1 MLNPFSIGRRK
12 KNSVQTVKAELNAFI
27 IIFLWWIVAFVHF
40 YSWISQQ
47 VFWYIIMT
55 LRVHCSLEYVLF
67 YFVLEDKG

>member
-1 MLNPFSIGRRK
+1 MSNPFSIGRRK

-27 IIFLWWIVAFVHF
+27 IIFLWWIVAFVHLLLNITA
-40 YSWISQQ
+40 S
-47 VFWYIIMT
+47 VWYIIMT

>member
-1 MLNPFSIGRRK
+1 MSNPFSIGRRK

-27 IIFLWWIVAFVHF
+27 IIFCDGLWLLFI